1 LAIAQPPHQEDELKR
16 ERDSI
21 EWPTIALAA
30 SIYGGWIA
38 VTYMHASLPLW
49 LTPLLGGW
57 LIAWHNSLQ
66 HEAIH
71 GHPTGRPR
79 IDGAI
84 AAIPLSLWLPYSI
97 YWRTHRA
104 HHASSAITDPYE
116 DPESRYVAAASG
128 GWASIVRQIEA
139 MQATLLGRLIIGPPI
154 TVARFL
160 AAETGRGK
168 RDVGGLLRDW
178 LPHLAGCVLII
189 GWLRFCGVGI
199 GAYALLFVYPG
210 LSLSLLRSFAE
221 HRAAKVPGHRV
232 AIVET
237 RGLLALLFLNNN
249 LHVAHHDRPG
259 LPWYRLPAFHR
270 LHRARLLQSNGGLL
284 YPGYGVLIR
293 RFLFK
298 AHDHI
303 VHPDHQPKVQEVA

>member
-1 LAIAQPPHQEDELKR
+1 MTA
-16 ERDSI
+16 
-21 EWPTIALAA
+21 
-30 SIYGGWIA
+30 
-38 VTYMHASLPLW
+38 
-49 LTPLLGGW
+49 LLGGW
-57 LIAWHNSLQ
+57 FIAWHNSLQ

-71 GHPTGRPR
+71 GHPTGHAR
-79 IDGAI
+79 IDAAI

-116 DPESRYVAAASG
+116 DPESRYLAAAPG
-128 GWASIVRQIEA
+128 LWASIARQIEA
-139 MQATLLGRLIIGPPI
+139 MQATLLGRLIVGPPI
-154 TVARFL
+154 TVVRFL
-160 AAETGRGK
+160 TAEIGRVK
-168 RDVGGLLRDW
+168 CDGGAVLRDW
-178 LPHLAGCVLII
+178 IPHLAGCILII
-189 GWLRFCGVGI
+189 AWLRFCGLGI

-221 HRAAKVPGHRV
+221 HRAARLPGHRV

-237 RGLLALLFLNNN
+237 RSLLALLFLNNN
-249 LHVAHHDRPG
+249 LHAAHHDRPG

-270 LHRARLLQSNGGLL
+270 RHRARLLQGNGGLL
-284 YPGYGVLIR
+284 YPGYGALFR

-303 VHPDHQPKVQEVA
+303 IHPDHRVKAPDVA